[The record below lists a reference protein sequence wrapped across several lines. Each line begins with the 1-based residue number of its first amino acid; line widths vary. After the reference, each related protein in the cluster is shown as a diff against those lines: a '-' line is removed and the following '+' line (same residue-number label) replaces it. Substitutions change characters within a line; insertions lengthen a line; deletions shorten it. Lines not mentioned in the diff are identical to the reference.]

1 MPFSGHESIVR
12 IAIRLRPGASANRI
26 DGVKDFADGQRRLCV
41 RVTAIPEK
49 GKANNALIKL
59 LAKAWR
65 LPRGRLS
72 IISGAKDRNKTLS
85 LQNGD
90 REDLEK
96 LELWLRENCSKQR
109 ARGCRPR

>member
-1 MPFSGHESIVR
+1 MQIDIKVV
-12 IAIRLRPGASANRI
+12 PGASTDQISGWLGSAL
-26 DGVKDFADGQRRLCV
+26 KLLV
-41 RVTAIPEK
+41 RAAPEK